1 MVEDVSSIAL
11 GGYYNRAKD
20 LIVISDKENDTR
32 KALVMLHEYSHALLH
47 NTSAP
52 SLPREVKEFEA
63 QTLAV
68 RLMQHYGFPI
78 PHNEQEYIVSYLT
91 VACQN
96 PAFKMDES
104 LNRLAK
110 QFIYARDRITAQ
122 LNEI

>member
-1 MVEDVSSIAL
+1 M
-11 GGYYNRAKD
+11 
-20 LIVISDKENDTR
+20 
-32 KALVMLHEYSHALLH
+32 
-47 NTSAP
+47 
-52 SLPREVKEFEA
+52 
-63 QTLAV
+63 AV

-110 QFIYARDRITAQ
+110 QFIYAKDRITAQ
-122 LNEI
+122 LNEIAPQQPEPAQQTQRQSKNLPRTAEISENFLMNL